1 MVAATGYQANGLLV
15 LVAGFAAAIALV
27 VVVATWRTR
36 RPPRPAVGPA
46 SFDLGP
52 ETPAL
57 VDLLTGGFVVDDDAV
72 PATVVDL
79 AARRWFGIEQVG
91 AGQVIIRLRRH
102 REDPSTLTRYE
113 RRVLNHIEARAVDGV
128 APATALTIGPEG
140 ASRRWWKGFVREVNA
155 HAGELGLAVRRW
167 DLRHLAIVWGAV
179 AIAWM
184 ATLLAMGTAEEV
196 PLAELQSNGPTVG
209 LGVCF
214 VAALGLGEVARRIT
228 SSDARSETPAGME
241 AASRWLGVRRAM
253 TESATFEDKRAASVV
268 LWERQLAYATAM
280 GLGPEV
286 QRDLPF
292 EVDHDRHAWSRATGT
307 WRRVGIRYLAA
318 MPSWGAKPT
327 SVAFTGL
334 LRGGFAVIGAW
345 AALQVASGAVD
356 ASALPDPWPDRVPL
370 IGLVVAVVAAV
381 IAVWNAVL
389 VVLGVSD
396 VFARHEVEGEVIR
409 KREFRRGHRLPGA
422 LQWLLW
428 SGRNRHGSRRENTR
442 RVHLHLAVDDGT
454 DDTIVAYRVDRG
466 IYGSVREG
474 SRVRLRASRRLGH
487 VSEIVETA
495 PPPQTQPGVAH
506 ELVGET
512 STRVGELVDGFVGD
526 LGAAIARAD
535 ADALGDVLDRAGDD
549 GETLRQRLATAR
561 GELQRAEQ
569 RGDAAAFGGLIA
581 GLDDALGRLAD
592 GPSAPGDG
600 GQRPGTTS
608 DGA

>member
-1 MVAATGYQANGLLV
+1 MFAATGYQANG
-15 LVAGFAAAIALV
+15 ILV
-27 VVVATWRTR
+27 VVAAVATAVAAVVMVSTWRSR

-52 ETPAL
+52 ETPAI

-91 AGQVIIRLRRH
+91 AGHVIIRLRRH
-102 REDPSTLTRYE
+102 REDPATLTPYE
-113 RRVLNHIEARAVDGV
+113 RRVLAHIEAKAVDGV
-128 APATALTIGPEG
+128 APAAALTLGPEG

-179 AIAWM
+179 GFAWL
-184 ATLLAMGTAEEV
+184 ATLVAMGTAEEV
-196 PLAELQSNGPTVG
+196 PLEDLQSNGPTVG

-228 SSDARSETPAGME
+228 SSDARSETPAGMA

-318 MPSWGAKPT
+318 MPSWGAKPL

-334 LRGGFAVIGAW
+334 VRGGFAVVGAW
-345 AALQVASGAVD
+345 AALQLAGGEVD
-356 ASALPDPWPDRVPL
+356 VSALPEPWPDRVPL
-370 IGLVVAVVAAV
+370 IGLVAGVIAIVVAS
-381 IAVWNAVL
+381 WNAVL
-389 VVLGVSD
+389 VVLGVGDLFGS
-396 VFARHEVEGEVIR
+396 REVEGELIR
-409 KREFRRGHRLPGA
+409 KREFRRGHRLPRP
-422 LQWLLW
+422 LQWMLW
-428 SGRNRHGSRRENTR
+428 SGNDQRGMRRDRNRT
-442 RVHLHLAVDDGT
+442 VHLHLAVDDGS
-454 DDTIVAYRVDRG
+454 DDSIVAYRVDRS
-466 IYGSVREG
+466 IYGSAREG

-495 PPPQTQPGVAH
+495 PPPQAQTGVTH
-506 ELVGET
+506 ELIGEA
-512 STRVGELVDGFVGD
+512 STRVGDLVDGFVGN
-526 LGAAIARAD
+526 LGAAMAQVD
-535 ADALGDVLDRAGDD
+535 QGALVDVLDQTDDD
-549 GETLRQRLATAR
+549 GQTLRQRLDTAR
-561 GELQRAEQ
+561 QELQRAET

-581 GLDDALGRLAD
+581 GLDDALGRLT
-592 GPSAPGDG
+592 G
-600 GQRPGTTS
+600 GQVRAGEDGQPPRPQ
-608 DGA
+608 A